1 MPMVLSGLVVS
12 YVFTFIISTSVP
24 IISAAIHFAPLE
36 SNILANQHLAWLGVV
51 FVASWV
57 AIPSAIIIFLAGL
70 TGIPTEV
77 YEAASIDGATA
88 WTKFRHVTFP
98 LLFSFLVINTI
109 LSFKNFLNVY
119 DIVVGLTGGG
129 PGTATTSVAQTI
141 FSGFFNGDYAYQ
153 MANAVIFF
161 LITLLFAV
169 VATIVTNV
177 TAMALALALNAKIK
191 WRAGLRTVFFMPMV
205 ISGLVISYVFTFIL
219 SNSVPIIAGAIHFA
233 PLESSILANQHTAW
247 LGIVLVASWVA
258 IPGAIIIFLA
268 GLVSIQPEVY
278 EAASIDGASTWKQ
291 FQRMTFPLL
300 FPFFVINTILT
311 FKNFLNVYD
320 ICVGLTNG
328 GPGTATT
335 SVAQTIFSG
344 FFTGDYAYQM
354 ANAVIFF
361 FITLLFAIFQ
371 LGVIRRRGAS
381 L

>member
-1 MPMVLSGLVVS
+1 MTATSAPSGGGPKNPLGTLKRILFPVAPAYLLMVIPAIVLFTFFIIYPAIQGMFYSFTNYVGYGTFHYIGFANYKAAFGDPTIRDSYGFTLLFAVVACVVTNVVALALAIALNAKIKWRTGMRTVFFMPLVLSGLIVS
-12 YVFTFIISTSVP
+12 YIFTFIISTSVP

-57 AIPSAIIIFLAGL
+57 AIPGAIIIFLAGL

-77 YEAASIDGATA
+77 YEAASIDGASA
-88 WTKFRHVTFP
+88 WTKFRHMTFP

-169 VATIVTNV
+169 
-177 TAMALALALNAKIK
+177 
-191 WRAGLRTVFFMPMV
+191 
-205 ISGLVISYVFTFIL
+205 
-219 SNSVPIIAGAIHFA
+219 
-233 PLESSILANQHTAW
+233 
-247 LGIVLVASWVA
+247 
-258 IPGAIIIFLA
+258 
-268 GLVSIQPEVY
+268 
-278 EAASIDGASTWKQ
+278 
-291 FQRMTFPLL
+291 
-300 FPFFVINTILT
+300 
-311 FKNFLNVYD
+311 
-320 ICVGLTNG
+320 
-328 GPGTATT
+328 
-335 SVAQTIFSG
+335 
-344 FFTGDYAYQM
+344 
-354 ANAVIFF
+354 
-361 FITLLFAIFQ
+361 FQ
-371 LGVIRRRGAS
+371 LGVIRRRGGG